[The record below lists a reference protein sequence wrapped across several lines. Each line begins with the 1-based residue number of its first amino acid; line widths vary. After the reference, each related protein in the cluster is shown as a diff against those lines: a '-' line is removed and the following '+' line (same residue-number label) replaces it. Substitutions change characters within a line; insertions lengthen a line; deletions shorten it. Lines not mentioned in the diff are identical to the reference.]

1 MARHTLAPVCF
12 LLVALLGV
20 TSALDRPALIAAPR
34 RPVYA
39 GSTQLYAKKKDKKK
53 DDTPWQEKAVKT
65 LNYMAKETKQH
76 LLSYIFLSY
85 AVVMGIYSIFIYCFC
100 CPYTTIK
107 KLLPAF
113 FALLHLRVASVK
125 WVARDGPALL
135 KTLPQVFTV
144 LNYAAVI
151 TVFADMTRCYM
162 SSRLQFAVS
171 PVE

>member
-1 MARHTLAPVCF
+1 MARTMSPVCF
-12 LLVALLGV
+12 LLVALLGA
-20 TSALDRPALIAAPR
+20 TSALDRPALVAAPR
-34 RPVYA
+34 RPAYA
-39 GSTQLYAKKKDKKK
+39 GTTQLYAGKKNKNENKNDFSENAKK
-53 DDTPWQEKAVKT
+53 T
-65 LNYMAKETKQH
+65 AKVMGKEIKEH

-113 FALLHLRVASVK
+113 FALLHLRVASLK
-125 WVARDGPALL
+125 WVSRDGPRILVH
-135 KTLPQVFTV
+135 LPQVFTV
-144 LNYAAVI
+144 LNYAAVM
-151 TVFADMTRCYM
+151 TVFADMCRCYM